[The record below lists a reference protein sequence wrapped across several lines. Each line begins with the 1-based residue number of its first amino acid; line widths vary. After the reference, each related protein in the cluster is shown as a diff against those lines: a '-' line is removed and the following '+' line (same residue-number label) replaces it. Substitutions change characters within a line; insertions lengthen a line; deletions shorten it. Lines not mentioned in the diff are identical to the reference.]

1 MSDSEG
7 EYEEATPEQKVF
19 IATYFIN
26 SSPTGE
32 VDDVLA
38 DVNKLVNDPSVLNDG
53 TLNKILQDYNM
64 EQLTVANDSE
74 GNPVLVSPNGRVAD
88 DLFLDPNTGR
98 VLKFDH
104 RKRAFLEETDQ
115 KQVLNDDV
123 EEYRKAIQTV
133 MDEYAKNSFKEDKC
147 HIAVYGVDSGDI
159 TVCVSAAN
167 VHLGN
172 FWTGGWKAVYS
183 LNIKGS
189 AELKGTVKI
198 NVHYFE
204 DGNVQ
209 LHSSITKSAKIGK
222 MSAAE
227 TAKEVGQAIATIE
240 TDFQSNLE
248 EMYVNMHRTTFKSMR
263 RFLPIS
269 RQPMNW
275 QTAQHSLAQ
284 EVNSI

>member
-1 MSDSEG
+1 MSESEG
-7 EYEEATPEQKVF
+7 EYEEATPEQKIF
-19 IATYFIN
+19 IASYFIN

-38 DVNKLVNDPSVLNDG
+38 DVNKLVNDPAVLNDEVIAG
-53 TLNKILQDYNM
+53 ILKDYNM
-64 EQLTVANDSE
+64 EQMTVANDSE
-74 GNPVLVSPNGRVAD
+74 GNPVLVTAHGKVAD

-115 KQVLNDDV
+115 KQVLEDDV
-123 EEYRKAIQTV
+123 EEYRKAIQTS
-133 MDEYAKNSFKEDKC
+133 MNAYTEASFKSGKC
-147 HIAVYGVDSGDI
+147 HAAVYGVDSGNI
-159 TVCVSAAN
+159 TICVSAAN

-183 LNIKGS
+183 INIKEK
-189 AELKGTVKI
+189 AELKGTCKI

-209 LHSSITKSAKIGK
+209 LHTSIEKVAPIGKKSA
-222 MSAAE
+222 SE
-227 TAKEVGQAIATIE
+227 TAEEVAKAIAVIE

-248 EMYVNMHRTTFKSMR
+248 EMYVNMHRTTFKAMR

-284 EVNSI
+284 EVNK